1 MDHATWGAAPAPP
14 APAPSSTATAPT
26 TRPERIEAIDAL
38 RGFAVLGILAVNIQA
53 FAMIGAAYSNP
64 SAYGSL
70 GGANGLVWWLT
81 HVLFDSKFMAI
92 FSMLFGAGIVMLTD
106 RLEARGAKVARIY
119 YRRTLLLLVMG
130 LLHAHLLWYG
140 DVLYL
145 YGVCGLVLYFARRLS
160 PGKLI
165 AVGAPV
171 LAVASLVFLAAGLS
185 MPSWPEAEVASF
197 AAQWR
202 PDAEAVAREVAVYRS
217 GWLTQ
222 MQERVPSALGMQTFF
237 TLVWGLWRAGGMM
250 LIGMGLYKLGV
261 LSGLA
266 SRRTYLTMLA
276 AGLLVGL
283 PVVVLGA
290 WRMEE
295 TGWAHDYAM
304 FLGSQYNYWGSVL
317 VSLGWTAAVMLL
329 WRAASRAWPM
339 QSLVAVGRMAL
350 SMYLAQTLV
359 CTTIFYG
366 HGLGL
371 FGQVERVGQ
380 AAIVAAIWVAQ
391 LLLAPWWLARFRFGP
406 AEWLWRSLTYWR
418 RQPFRREP
426 AAAVAA

>member
-1 MDHATWGAAPAPP
+1 
-14 APAPSSTATAPT
+14 
-26 TRPERIEAIDAL
+26 
-38 RGFAVLGILAVNIQA
+38 
-53 FAMIGAAYSNP
+53 
-64 SAYGSL
+64 
-70 GGANGLVWWLT
+70 
-81 HVLFDSKFMAI
+81 
-92 FSMLFGAGIVMLTD
+92 
-106 RLEARGAKVARIY
+106 
-119 YRRTLLLLVMG
+119 
-130 LLHAHLLWYG
+130 
-140 DVLYL
+140 
-145 YGVCGLVLYFARRLS
+145 
-160 PGKLI
+160 
-165 AVGAPV
+165 
-171 LAVASLVFLAAGLS
+171 